1 MLFKNFSLKTY
12 NSFGVEASAKLFT
25 AVKTTKH
32 LKRMVRNNYFTDN
45 KFFIL
50 GSGTNTLFTE
60 DFDGIVVKNSLRST
74 FEIRNTDTELQ
85 IIASSGFKFDELIRR
100 LIKYQNKT
108 NEFYFGLE
116 NLAKIPGDVGAA
128 VVQNIGAYGVEQKDF
143 FVSCEVVNLE
153 TGEVE
158 TFQNADCNFGYRT
171 SIFKQNDKKYFVTRV
186 IYSYNKSVNHLP
198 CLYYPA
204 LRDEF
209 EDMKGRVTP
218 QIIYNTVSGIRDS
231 KLPNIS
237 KFGNAGSFFKNPIIT
252 KKKFDALKLKY
263 SDIVSYDCDDKI
275 KISAAWLIEKCGFKG
290 KRFGS
295 VGVYDRHS
303 LILINFGKATGQ
315 DIVDFAECIVWEVKQ
330 RFGITIEPEVVY
342 VQA

>member
-1 MLFKNFSLKTY
+1 LKTY
-12 NSFGVEASAKLFT
+12 NSFGIDVKAKMLADVRT
-25 AVKTTKH
+25 LKH

-45 KFFIL
+45 KFYIL
-50 GSGTNTLFTE
+50 GGGTNTLFTE
-60 DFDGIVVKNSLRST
+60 DFDGLVVKNNLKST
-74 FEIRNTDTELQ
+74 FEIRNTETEFQ

-100 LIKYQNKT
+100 VIKYQNKT

-116 NLAKIPGDVGAA
+116 NLAKIPGEVGAA
-128 VVQNIGAYGVEQKDF
+128 VVQNIGAYGVEQQDF

-158 TFQNADCNFGYRT
+158 TFQKADCNFDYRT

-186 IYSYNKSVNHLP
+186 IYAYNKSVNHLP
-198 CLYYPA
+198 CLHYPD

-231 KLPNIS
+231 KLPNLH
-237 KFGNAGSFFKNPIIT
+237 KFANAGSFFKNPIIT
-252 KKKFDALKLKY
+252 KKKFNALKTKY
-263 SDIVSYDCDDKI
+263 SDIVSYEHNDKM

-295 VGVYDRHS
+295 VGVYDRHA
-303 LILINFGKATGQ
+303 LIIISFGRATGE
-315 DIVDFAECIVWEVKQ
+315 DIVEYAECIAWEVKQ
-330 RFGITIEPEVVY
+330 RFGVTIDPEVVY
-342 VQA
+342 V